1 MDKEK
6 QKQLSNSPIVVWLG
20 IISSIIAIFAFVT
33 GYQSLSAITTQI
45 SPTPVEP
52 SAPIDIDPLPEK
64 TIVGLWERRSSEIT
78 EQFNLQSDGAY
89 TIEARNN
96 STGDVVASNNGTFTY
111 DENKINYVDKEN
123 VLGTESYYLDNG
135 GDLLVLNNQI
145 ERAWTRVK

>member
-6 QKQLSNSPIVVWLG
+6 QKQFSNSPIVVWLG

-78 EQFNLQSDGAY
+78 ANLIFNRMALIPLKPEIIVQRGCCC
-89 TIEARNN
+89 
-96 STGDVVASNNGTFTY
+96 
-111 DENKINYVDKEN
+111 
-123 VLGTESYYLDNG
+123 
-135 GDLLVLNNQI
+135 Q
-145 ERAWTRVK
+145 